1 MDATMAP
8 QEHGINR
15 LPRIPARHLAGTL
28 FKKVR
33 EDDITGIGAEIAYNA
48 IFAIP
53 AFLLFLVTLAAVVD
67 QLVGVPV
74 ADSLQALIA
83 ERAPAETRPLLAVLV
98 QGVIGQVN
106 GLAVSIGA
114 LTTIVVALWS
124 GSSGT
129 GTIIKA
135 FNKAYDVKETRPFI
149 RQKLISAG
157 LTILSAV
164 LVVAAFAL
172 FVFGENIGM
181 WVANLFGLGSAFT
194 LIWNLLRWPLAIMFI
209 AFLLAVIYSVG
220 PNVQQSF
227 RWISPGSIV
236 ATILWIAAV
245 FGFKFYLLVSNPG
258 SAYGV
263 AGSIVVL
270 LFFLYV
276 SGMIVVFGAEFN
288 AVLAKHVD
296 PKTITDLA
304 HHPEKMESPEEHARA
319 KQRAEQLTQGQEMAV
334 ANASQAKQQAENVTA
349 TPEQAPSSSRGPGQK
364 QRILGL
370 AGAVIM
376 LTALGW
382 LVNHRDRNRAKHAG
396 ASGAASED
404 DPSTS

>member
-1 MDATMAP
+1 MDATAAP
-8 QEHGINR
+8 REHG
-15 LPRIPARHLAGTL
+15 LKGLLQIPARHLASAL

-53 AFLLFLVTLAAVVD
+53 AFLLFLVTLAAVVN
-67 QLVGVPV
+67 QLIGVPV
-74 ADSLQALIA
+74 ADSLQAIIA
-83 ERAPAETRPLLAVLV
+83 ERAPAGIRPLLEELV

-114 LTTIVVALWS
+114 LTTIILALWS
-124 GSSGT
+124 GSSGM
-129 GTIIKA
+129 GTAIKA

-149 RQKLISAG
+149 RQKLTSVG
-157 LTILSAV
+157 LTVLSAV
-164 LVVAAFAL
+164 LVVAAFVL
-172 FVFGENIGM
+172 FVFGGNIGA
-181 WVANLFGLGSAFT
+181 WVADLFGLGSAFT

-245 FGFKFYLLVSNPG
+245 LGFKFYLLVSNPG

-270 LFFLYV
+270 MFFLYL
-276 SGMIVVFGAEFN
+276 SGMIVVFGAELN
-288 AVLAKHVD
+288 AVLGKRLD
-296 PKTITDLA
+296 PKTVMDLA
-304 HHPEKMESPEEHARA
+304 HHPEKVTSPEEYARA
-319 KQRAEQLTQGQEMAV
+319 KQRAEQLAQGQETAV
-334 ANASQAKQQAENVTA
+334 VQPGHPEQPMESVPT
-349 TPEQAPSSSRGPGQK
+349 TPEQPPHPPYEPSRK
-364 QRILGL
+364 QRLLGIV
-370 AGAVIM
+370 GAVIV

-382 LVNHRDRNRAKHAG
+382 LVNRRDQHRVYHAE
-396 ASGAASED
+396 ASGGASED
-404 DPSTS
+404 GPSTS